1 MQEQDPNPIMEEI
14 EKEIADTK
22 RKASDESPLEIEITE
37 EKTQETTAETQKK
50 EANESDAEEQKR
62 KYSANVQ
69 RKIDRL
75 TKQRLEA
82 EEQTRDLQESNAQL
96 LKDLRGLSNRMC
108 KEISS
113 MLKMTF
119 RNAMI

>member
-50 EANESDAEEQKR
+50 EANESDAEEQKE
-62 KYSANVQ
+62 STVQ
-69 RKIDRL
+69 MCKEKLIG
-75 TKQRLEA
+75 
-82 EEQTRDLQESNAQL
+82 LQS
-96 LKDLRGLSNRMC
+96 KDLRLKSKQETC
-108 KEISS
+108 K
-113 MLKMTF
+113 K
-119 RNAMI
+119 AMHNC